1 MLLCFFFFYG
11 TGDHRDLHV
20 LTHSFPTRRSS
31 DLSEWSAFCR
41 RSVSII
47 TTGLGA
53 MTSISPKFRMAAVLA
68 TAAFAVLPM
77 TTQAATYPT
86 RPINLIVPFG
96 PGSVTDLLA
105 RITAKALRSEEHTS
119 ELQSLMRQSSAVFC
133 L

>member
-1 MLLCFFFFYG
+1 
-11 TGDHRDLHV
+11 
-20 LTHSFPTRRSS
+20 
-31 DLSEWSAFCR
+31 
-41 RSVSII
+41 
-47 TTGLGA
+47 

-105 RITAKALRSEEHTS
+105 RITAKALGDSLGQSGIVQNKPGAGGNIGAADVAAAPAEGDTIVLGTDRPHTEKCS
-119 ELQSLMRQSSAVFC
+119 
-133 L
+133 

>member
-96 PGSVTDLLA
+96 PG
-105 RITAKALRSEEHTS
+105 RSEEHTS
-119 ELQSLMRQSSAVFC
+119 ELQSLMRISYAVFC
-133 L
+133 LKKKNTIIELRHH